1 MALEFLTENLKFKIS
16 QLSQDD
22 LEQEFELY
30 RSLQAR
36 SVRDEIYQEL
46 LAQELDKR
54 EQEEYEYEQCH
65 MGFRDW
71 SHIIRLFM
79 GLENGYRYLILEQNH
94 PSF

>member
-54 EQEEYEYEQCH
+54 EQEEY
-65 MGFRDW
+65 
-71 SHIIRLFM
+71 S
-79 GLENGYRYLILEQNH
+79 
-94 PSF
+94 